1 MTGPT
6 RDPDVPD
13 GTDVARGGPAP
24 DPSLRD
30 PWGQT
35 DRFVPRTVIQPLQE
49 FVQSS
54 TAGSAVLLVAVVVAL
69 VWANSPWHATY
80 HDLFETEI
88 ALHIGSWHLGG
99 SVHFWIN
106 DGLMTLFFFEVGLEI
121 KRELTIGELRDWRA
135 AVLPVVAALGGM
147 LAPALL
153 YLAVAGSGVG
163 AQGWGIPMATDI
175 AFALGAITL
184 AAAHAPPNLKPLLLT
199 LAIVDDIGA
208 ILVIAIAYS
217 GGVRLVPLEE
227 AALMLVLIVVFRR
240 MHVRSLLPYWVV
252 AVLFWYFTYRSGI
265 HPTIAGVILGLLT
278 PAFAFQRPRAV
289 SEEARRVADAT
300 VDDPHPPDADAPEW
314 LRLSRLSREAIPP
327 LARLEHALLPW
338 TAFVIVPLFA
348 LANAGVTISS
358 TSISD
363 AVSSRVALGIILGLV
378 LGKPLGVLA
387 ASWLSVRTR
396 AARLPSG
403 VGWGAFA
410 GVGAIAGIGFT
421 MSLFV
426 AQLAFSDPRLLDEAK
441 LAILAASATAGLAG
455 YLTLW
460 MSSAR
465 RGAAG

>member
-1 MTGPT
+1 
-6 RDPDVPD
+6 
-13 GTDVARGGPAP
+13 
-24 DPSLRD
+24 
-30 PWGQT
+30 
-35 DRFVPRTVIQPLQE
+35 VPRTVIQPLQE

-54 TAGSAVLLVAVVVAL
+54 TAGGAVLLIAVIVAL
-69 VWANSPWHATY
+69 VWANSPWHDAY
-80 HDLFETEI
+80 HHLFDTEI
-88 ALHIGSWHLGG
+88 ALRVGSWHLGG
-99 SVHFWIN
+99 SIHFWIN

-147 LAPALL
+147 VVPVLL
-153 YLAVAGSGVG
+153 YLAVVGGGAG
-163 AQGWGIPMATDI
+163 ARGWGIPMATDI
-175 AFALGAITL
+175 AFALGALTL
-184 AAAHAPPNLKPLLLT
+184 AAAHAPANLKPFLLT

-217 GGVRLVPLEE
+217 GGIRLVPLEE
-227 AALMLVLIVVFRR
+227 ALVMLILIVVFRR
-240 MHVRSLLPYWVV
+240 LHVRSLLFYWVI
-252 AVLFWYFTYRSGI
+252 AVLFWYFTYRSGV
-265 HPTIAGVILGLLT
+265 HPTIAGVVLGLLT

-348 LANAGVTISS
+348 LANAGVTISA

-363 AVSSRVALGIILGLV
+363 AMSSKVALGILVGLV
-378 LGKPLGVLA
+378 LGKPLGVLS
-387 ASWLSVRTR
+387 ASWLSVRTG
-396 AARLPSG
+396 AARLPTD
-403 VGWGAFA
+403 VAWGPLA
-410 GVGAIAGIGFT
+410 GTGAIAGIGFT

-426 AQLAFSDPRLLDEAK
+426 AQLAFLDPRLLDEAK
-441 LAILAASATAGLAG
+441 LAILAASATAGVVG

-460 MSSAR
+460 TTSRR
-465 RGAAG
+465 RGAVG